1 MSLRLLSRWL
11 PVPAMARPRRPLSI
25 SASHASC
32 SIRFSLRMMIS
43 GASRSSRRLRR
54 LLRLMTRRY
63 RSFRS
68 EVAKRPPS
76 SCTIGRRSGGMTGRV
91 DRIIHSGRAPDLRKA
106 SIRRR
111 RLIAF
116 LRRWPEV
123 WRISTC
129 SCWAR
134 SSRSSCSMIFLIA
147 SAPMPAS
154 NIRPCCSDRVRY
166 SDSVRVCMTLMSASC
181 CSRGARRQ
189 LGVIGLAGDL
199 LALVGECLV
208 DARRS
213 GRRRTGRSRSLASA
227 LACLT
232 SVSTASTS
240 ALTALRRAVS
250 AGLRRL
256 AGSGR

>member
-1 MSLRLLSRWL
+1 M
-11 PVPAMARPRRPLSI
+11 
-25 SASHASC
+25 
-32 SIRFSLRMMIS
+32 
-43 GASRSSRRLRR
+43 RR

-123 WRISTC
+123 CRISTC
-129 SCWAR
+129 SRWAS

-154 NIRPCCSDRVRY
+154 NMPAVLLGSERY
-166 SDSVRVCMTLMSASC
+166 SDSVRVCMTLMSAIC

-199 LALVGECLV
+199 LALGGERLV
-208 DARRS
+208 DAADVRS
-213 GRRRTGRSRSLASA
+213 ADGLVASLGLASA

-232 SVSTASTS
+232 SFVDRLDLGLDRLAQGGQALPWTAR
-240 ALTALRRAVS
+240 RRARS
-250 AGLRRL
+250 PRRWARRRRPRRRSCRL
-256 AGSGR
+256 P

>member
-1 MSLRLLSRWL
+1 MSLRLLSWWL
-11 PVPAMARPRRPLSI
+11 PVPATARPRRPLSI

-54 LLRLMTRRY
+54 LLRLITRRY

-91 DRIIHSGRAPDLRKA
+91 VRIIHSGRVPDLRNA
-106 SIRRR
+106 STTRR

-123 WRISTC
+123 CRISTC
-129 SCWAR
+129 SRWAR
-134 SSRSSCSMIFLIA
+134 SSRSSCSMIFLTA

-154 NIRPCCSDRVRY
+154 NMPAMLLGQGPVLGLGQGLHDLDV
-166 SDSVRVCMTLMSASC
+166 VQLLLG
-181 CSRGARRQ
+181 GAARQ

-199 LALVGECLV
+199 LALVGERLV
-208 DARRS
+208 DARRQVGDGLVES
-213 GRRRTGRSRSLASA
+213 LLGLGLGLLDLGVDAPRSRP
-227 LACLT
+227 
-232 SVSTASTS
+232 
-240 ALTALRRAVS
+240 
-250 AGLRRL
+250 
-256 AGSGR
+256 